1 MAERTITISGIS
13 KSYSVTGWRVGYAIA
28 PPELAIGIRRAHDF
42 VTVGAPHPLQEAA
55 VTALELPD
63 SYYVRL
69 REAYQARRDLL
80 LGLDREGRLRGVEAA
95 GRLLHPDGRR
105 PLHEAVRRPDDTAFA
120 MWLIKNVGVAT
131 VPGSSFYAHTEL
143 GRTKIRF
150 CFPKTDDML
159 RDAGERLL
167 KLGS

>member
-63 SYYVRL
+63 AYYVRL
-69 REAYQARRDLL
+69 REAYHARRDPLW
-80 LGLDREGRLRGVEAA
+80 GYIEKAGSVALRPRCA
-95 GRLLHPDGRR
+95 P
-105 PLHEAVRRPDDTAFA
+105 
-120 MWLIKNVGVAT
+120 
-131 VPGSSFYAHTEL
+131 
-143 GRTKIRF
+143 
-150 CFPKTDDML
+150 C
-159 RDAGERLL
+159 
-167 KLGS
+167 

>member
-1 MAERTITISGIS
+1 M
-13 KSYSVTGWRVGYAIA
+13 
-28 PPELAIGIRRAHDF
+28 
-42 VTVGAPHPLQEAA
+42 TVGAPHPLQEAA
-55 VTALELPD
+55 VTALGLPD

-80 LGLDREGRLRGVEAA
+80 WGYIEKAGFVAWKPRGAYYILTDVAHFMK
-95 GRLLHPDGRR
+95 RYD
-105 PLHEAVRRPDDTAFA
+105 VPDDTAFA